1 MLEIFNFLEYII
13 NLISC
18 LVNRKVHEDTLDLTL
33 TVELTMLLRDL
44 AKLLFVSKEKKIITK
59 Q

>member
-44 AKLLFVSKEKKIITK
+44 AKLLFVSK
-59 Q
+59 